1 MRLIKIYL
9 TKEIPA
15 EDLEICCLTAQSLKE
30 AIKRRDDLIVTTQT
44 HALTSSL
51 YKTEQDKDR
60 DDLYDDIILINDK
73 EQLSMRDV
81 LSGKYSDYIR
91 EIRIAHNWEKMLY
104 SGVFEIPKVWTY
116 EPY

>member
-1 MRLIKIYL
+1 MKLIKIYL

-15 EDLEICCLTAQSLKE
+15 EDIEICCLTAQSLKE
-30 AIKRRDDLIVTTQT
+30 AIKRRDNLIVTTQT

-51 YKTEQDKDR
+51 IKD
-60 DDLYDDIILINDK
+60 DYNPDLYDDIILINGK
-73 EQLSMRDV
+73 EQLSMKDA

-104 SGVFEIPKVWTY
+104 SGIFEIPGVWTY
-116 EPY
+116 NSDE